1 MSRRGTV
8 LMQLGPGDFIAS
20 FSLLYLYFSLLYF
33 SLSFLAIFI
42 IIFLLKL
49 NLIVCIN
56 PYGLSGITVVAN
68 SPLVEL
74 KVAKITYVKQLL
86 ETDLELSARFY
97 KFIARLVSI
106 Q

>member
-20 FSLLYLYFSLLYF
+20 FSLLYLYF